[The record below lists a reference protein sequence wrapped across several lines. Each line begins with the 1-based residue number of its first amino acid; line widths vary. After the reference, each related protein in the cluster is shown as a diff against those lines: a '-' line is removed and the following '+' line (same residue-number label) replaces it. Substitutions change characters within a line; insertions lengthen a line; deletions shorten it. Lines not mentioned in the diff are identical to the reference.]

1 MFVQNLL
8 STEFSQEHFNP
19 TAQGPK
25 TSLRGWRVG
34 VLVAAA
40 KAARSSESPTAAGD
54 VCQICHWLV
63 VTGTWM
69 DDVSIQLGIS
79 SSSQLTN
86 WYFFRGVAK
95 NHQVISL
102 FRMQL
107 VLFWWLCP
115 NISPISW
122 DMTGKIHGWVNPTSH
137 WENAGW
143 IGISSLV
150 IPPGVAKPLV
160 FTIPVS
166 KHDGGIRKI
175 VPSSR

>member
-19 TAQGPK
+19 TAQGPRA
-25 TSLRGWRVG
+25 SLRGWRLG
-34 VLVAAA
+34 ALVAAA
-40 KAARSSESPTAAGD
+40 KVPRDRPLGKYVRYVTGWWWLEHEWIMTFHSVGSIIIPTDFHSIIFQRGGEKSPTRSYP
-54 VCQICHWLV
+54 L
-63 VTGTWM
+63 
-69 DDVSIQLGIS
+69 
-79 SSSQLTN
+79 
-86 WYFFRGVAK
+86 
-95 NHQVISL
+95 
-102 FRMQL
+102 RMQL

-150 IPPGVAKPLV
+150 IPHGVAKPLV